1 MQFEPFYTDE
11 FKGTAAKLDGS
22 VKEVVAKRIKRIL
35 ERPFLG
41 KHLHGKLLFHSE
53 RFLHYRIIY
62 RVEGSTVIFV
72 RVGKRDEVYREY

>member
-11 FKGTAAKLDGS
+11 FQSSAAKLDGS
-22 VKEVVAKRIKRIL
+22 VREIVRKRINKIL
-35 ERPFLG
+35 ENPFLG
-41 KHLHGKLLFHSE
+41 KPLHGKLLFHSE

-62 RVEGSTVIFV
+62 RVEESTVIFV